1 MLSSLQPVLYIQIAP
16 RQLDLRNAKT
26 GAALCEV
33 AEIAIQRQPKFKV
46 LGVGNEA
53 RGHAGD
59 SVEIAQPFAHPRS
72 LVSDFTLGEQLLKV
86 LIQRL
91 QGRGFLVLA
100 PVVILHPLGQ
110 PEGGFTQV
118 EVRALQEMAHGAGA
132 TQVIVWQGRPLEDK
146 EALSRQFPADGQV
159 LV

>member
-33 AEIAIQRQPKFKV
+33 AEIAIQRQPKLKV

-86 LIQRL
+86 LIPRL
-91 QGRGFLVLA
+91 LGHGFLIPA
-100 PVVILHPLGQ
+100 PLVILHPLGQ
-110 PEGGFTQV
+110 PEGGFTQI
-118 EVRALQEMAHGAGA
+118 EIRALQEMALGAGA
-132 TQVIVWQGRPLEDK
+132 AKVIVWQGPNLTN
-146 EALSRQFPADGQV
+146 QQV
-159 LV
+159 LTRQYPAEGRVLV